1 MIAHAIAR
9 AVPEMASID
18 HRPDGIG
25 ALVDEIRQELLG
37 RRVVIYPAG
46 QSGRMLR
53 KTLAEHG
60 IPVERFI
67 DRAAV
72 PGSEVDDL
80 PVSPP
85 SRLADCPE
93 GTLVLVSANL
103 DTLVDR
109 LLEAVRGFNDRAE
122 TASGFHLNRLLKY
135 PACRARLDSGAPFD
149 LIECEHCGFERHGC
163 ALMSAYLR
171 RVGGATPFTPEW
183 RSAAFTWFGY
193 IVGQACTLRC
203 VHCCEAIPFLKGRRF
218 VPREIIL
225 RDVRKVA
232 EASRFLTFVELV
244 GGEPFLHPDYKAIL
258 RGLLEIGNIGYIKS
272 FTNGTIVPDRELCD
286 ILKHPRF
293 MLQVSNYEQQ
303 AQGKLQENIR
313 ATRSVLRE
321 QGIRYIFTPNFE
333 WQDFTSF
340 ELHHTDD
347 AVLENVFQAC
357 TLRNCNRLHNGALY
371 RCPHQYA
378 GVELG
383 VLRKH
388 PVECVEIDRMGS
400 VQLAEAL
407 ETFESVRYIDACR
420 HCRMPFDAPPVPAGI
435 QMRRRQ
441 PQTGGATG

>member
-1 MIAHAIAR
+1 MIANAIAR
-9 AVPEMASID
+9 AAPEMASAD
-18 HRPDGIG
+18 YRPDGIR

-37 RRVVIYPAG
+37 RRIVIYPAG

-53 KTLAEHG
+53 RTLAEHG

-67 DRAAV
+67 DRAAE
-72 PGSEVDDL
+72 PSGLVDDL

-103 DTLVDR
+103 GTMAER
-109 LLEAVRGFNDRAE
+109 LLAAAREYNDRAE
-122 TASGFHLNRLLKY
+122 TASGFHVNRLLRY
-135 PACRARLDSGAPFD
+135 PGCRDRLDSGAPFD

-163 ALMSAYLR
+163 SLMSAYLR
-171 RVGGATPFTPEW
+171 RVGGASTFTPEW

-218 VPREIIL
+218 VPKETIL

-244 GGEPFLHPDYKAIL
+244 GGEPFLHPDYKSIL

-272 FTNGTIVPDRELCD
+272 FTNGTIVPDPELCA

-303 AQGKLQENIR
+303 AQGKLVENIR
-313 ATRSVLRE
+313 TTRRVLQE
-321 QGIRYIFTPNFE
+321 EGIRYIFTPNFE

-340 ELHHTDD
+340 ERHHPDD

-357 TLRNCNRLHNGALY
+357 PLRNCNRLHEGTLY

-388 PVECVEIDRMGS
+388 PVECVQIEGLGP
-400 VQLAEAL
+400 VQLSDAL
-407 ETFESVRYIDACR
+407 EKFESVRYIDACR
-420 HCRMPFDAPPVPAGI
+420 HCRMPFDAPAVPAGL
-435 QMRRRQ
+435 QSR
-441 PQTGGATG
+441 